1 MDSLIINMCYN
12 DPKVKENK
20 PGCKNKNFSAMCKY
34 CTNKRVSGNVSSS
47 TNFLNHIKVSH
58 GYYYRKN
65 VVTNYVLDNGL
76 IDSEELV
83 EAIAPRMPRL
93 VYNSSVCLMHHA

>member
-1 MDSLIINMCYN
+1 
-12 DPKVKENK
+12 
-20 PGCKNKNFSAMCKY
+20 MCKY
-34 CTNKRVSGNVSSS
+34 CTNKHVSGNVSSS

-76 IDSEELV
+76 ID
-83 EAIAPRMPRL
+83 
-93 VYNSSVCLMHHA
+93 

>member
-1 MDSLIINMCYN
+1 MCYN

-34 CTNKRVSGNVSSS
+34 CPNKHVSGNVSSS

-58 GYYYRKN
+58 DYYYRKN

-76 IDSEELV
+76 IDWEELV

-93 VYNSSVCLMHHA
+93 VYN